1 MASVH
6 YRILHSYDELLSIT
20 TKLKK
25 EVAAQ
30 PKELRWCWIA
40 EGQIFSSSGDRTN
53 VQ

>member
-1 MASVH
+1 MASVQ

-20 TKLKK
+20 TELTNK
-25 EVAAQ
+25 VAAQ
-30 PKELRWCWIA
+30 PKGLRWCWIA